1 MQYRISSDGRS
12 SSCFFGVPVNRIVY
26 DDVVDRS
33 QFRPDSENIRNKTLS
48 SVGGSYNGV
57 YDDNPDEV
65 TNEEVLI
72 RSGKLDRTEIQN
84 IINSKVDEYSE
95 QNEKAKQ
102 QKELD
107 EVAKLNKARQD
118 FLDVK
123 TGFVGIPQGE

>member
-1 MQYRISSDGRS
+1 MQYRISSDGLS
-12 SSCFFGVPVNRIVY
+12 SSCFFRFPVNNIVY